1 MSDRTFHTA
10 VVTPEQIVL
19 ETPTTFA
26 VVPADDG
33 QLGILTHRASIT
45 TKLSIGTLKLE
56 TPDGVHRFL
65 VHGGYA
71 QMKDN
76 ALTVLTE
83 EAIPEAAITPEFLQA
98 QQAQAEAM
106 PEGDMTNSKLR
117 QQALVRVEAMR
128 KLVDQRQ

>member
-1 MSDRTFHTA
+1 MSDNTFHTS
-10 VVTPEQIVL
+10 VVTPERIVL

-45 TKLSIGTLKLE
+45 TKLSTGTLKLE
-56 TPDGVHRFL
+56 TPDGVHQFI

-83 EAIPEAAITPEFLQA
+83 EAIPEATITPEFLQA
-98 QQAQAEAM
+98 QQAAAEAM
-106 PEGDMTNSKLR
+106 PDGDLTQSELR
-117 QQALVRVEAMR
+117 QQALTRVEAMR
-128 KLVDQRQ
+128 KLIDQRQ